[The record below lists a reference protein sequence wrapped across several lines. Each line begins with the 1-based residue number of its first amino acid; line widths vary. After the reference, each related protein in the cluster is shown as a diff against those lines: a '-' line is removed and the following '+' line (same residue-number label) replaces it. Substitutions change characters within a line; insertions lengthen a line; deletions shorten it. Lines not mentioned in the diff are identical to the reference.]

1 MNIKEILNKLNV
13 LYTSIVYMTEL
24 SNIKGSLIYVI
35 LRYEIVSTLFYKLN
49 NKIWH
54 VILTSKNS
62 VIRDLVH

>member
-1 MNIKEILNKLNV
+1 VNIKEILNKLNV

-49 NKIWH
+49 NKI
-54 VILTSKNS
+54 
-62 VIRDLVH
+62 